1 MLRALPR
8 LRPRQPTARYD
19 AGVAH
24 ALSSPVHQ
32 QAVRA
37 SHRCWTVFRVLRT
50 ALRPVYRRA
59 PDASWRTNVALALWP
74 LFLCALLPLA
84 AQAADKPNIVYIIV
98 DDLGWKDVG
107 FHGGAARTPNLDR
120 LAKGGA
126 MLNAF
131 YVQPTSSQ
139 TRAAALTG
147 RYPMR
152 YGMQTGTLT
161 ASAPYCLPMEERTLA
176 SALKEIGYST
186 AWVGKWQLGHAQPE
200 CLPNRRGFDHFF
212 GPLTQ
217 PASHELKKGSRTDW
231 RLNGKPAKVEG
242 DITALIG
249 KAAVAQVAKAAA
261 GTPFFLM
268 VSFTAPATPFG
279 ASKALIDSYASEKDE
294 GRRRYLAAVSAL
306 DEAIGEI
313 IAALDQ
319 RKLLADTLIVA
330 HSDSGAALPTRYVS
344 GDSDIDQQAGDND
357 VFREGRGSLYEGGL
371 RAPAL
376 AYWQGRLPAGNIVYD
391 PVHVTDMTATLLTL
405 TGASP
410 DPKKKLDG
418 IDLWTAL
425 AGGARSP
432 RKEILLN
439 VEDFHGALRVGEYKL
454 IVHAALP
461 SKVEVFHIANDPE
474 EVENIAERDPDRT
487 RDLLKRLNEYA
498 YDMLPALQVDAWIA
512 SIGAGLP
519 ALWRTNPA
527 RR

>member
-1 MLRALPR
+1 MFRALITPR
-8 LRPRQPTARYD
+8 SGLPELHEDATWARSTIPSAWHHAMTALKRFF
-19 AGVAH
+19 G
-24 ALSSPVHQ
+24 
-32 QAVRA
+32 
-37 SHRCWTVFRVLRT
+37 
-50 ALRPVYRRA
+50 ALRPVLPMLWSVRRRDRSIA
-59 PDASWRTNVALALWP
+59 QRMSIQFILSP
-74 LFLCALLPLA
+74 LLLCALLPLA
-84 AQAADKPNIVYIIV
+84 VRAADKPNIVYMIV

-107 FHGGAARTPNLDR
+107 FHGGAARTPHLDT

-161 ASAPYCLPMEERTLA
+161 AGAAYCLPAEERTLA
-176 SALKEIGYST
+176 SALKEVGYST
-186 AWVGKWQLGHAQPE
+186 ALVGKWQLGHAQSD

-217 PASHELKKGSRTDW
+217 PASHELKKGARTDW
-231 RLNGKPAKVEG
+231 RHNGKPAKVDG

-249 KAAVAQVAKAAA
+249 KAAAAQVVKAAA

-268 VSFTAPATPFG
+268 VSFTAPAAPFG

-294 GRRRYLAAVSAL
+294 IRQRYLAAVSAL
-306 DEAIGEI
+306 DEAIGDI
-313 IAALDQ
+313 VTALDQ
-319 RKLLADTLIVA
+319 RKLLADTLILV

-344 GDSDIDQQAGDND
+344 GDSDVAQQAGDND

-391 PVHVTDMTATLLTL
+391 PVHVTDMTATLLAL
-405 TGASP
+405 TGATP
-410 DPKKKLDG
+410 DARKKLDG
-418 IDLWTAL
+418 IDLWPAL

-439 VEDFHGALRVGEYKL
+439 VEDFHGALRIGEYKL

-474 EVENIAERDPDRT
+474 EVENIAERDPERT
-487 RDLLKRLNEYA
+487 RDMLKRLNEYA
-498 YDMLPALQVDAWIA
+498 YDMLPALQVEAWIA
-512 SIGAGLP
+512 TAGGGLP